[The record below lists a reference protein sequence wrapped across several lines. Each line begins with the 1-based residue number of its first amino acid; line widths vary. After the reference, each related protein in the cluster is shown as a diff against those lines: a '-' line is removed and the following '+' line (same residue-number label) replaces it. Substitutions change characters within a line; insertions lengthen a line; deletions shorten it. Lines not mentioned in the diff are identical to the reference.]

1 MTVSESYPS
10 IHLGGL
16 SNRILSKN
24 WYYVFKNKN
33 LLFENSVFSY
43 LA

>member
-1 MTVSESYPS
+1 MAVSESYPT

-16 SNRILSKN
+16 FNRILSEN

-33 LLFENSVFSY
+33 LLF
-43 LA
+43 